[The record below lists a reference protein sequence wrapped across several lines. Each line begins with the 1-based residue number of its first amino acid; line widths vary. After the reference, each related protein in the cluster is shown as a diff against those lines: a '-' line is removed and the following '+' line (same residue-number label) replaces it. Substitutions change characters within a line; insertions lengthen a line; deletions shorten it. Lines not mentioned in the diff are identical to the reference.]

1 MRWLALSTEHN
12 RSTSSLALARG
23 HKRPLGGLPIPGLLA
38 TRRERTTGPTLYDVA
53 VRQAS
58 VRRRVQDLQSRVV
71 TLRAD
76 VAVLNEQIE
85 VLDEEVESL
94 RVRAM
99 VSETPLAI
107 KEHAEASRHAELAHK
122 ARDIAAQQISALE
135 IERDELLDDVALEV
149 G

>member
-1 MRWLALSTEHN
+1 M
-12 RSTSSLALARG
+12 
-23 HKRPLGGLPIPGLLA
+23 
-38 TRRERTTGPTLYDVA
+38 TRRERPIGPTLYDVA

-85 VLDEEVESL
+85 VLDEEVDSL

-122 ARDIAAQQISALE
+122 ARDLATQQIHVLE
-135 IERDELLDDVALEV
+135 VERDELLDDISLEV